1 LPDFKTSSVVQV
13 VTEPPN
19 GLKLNLRS
27 TWSKIT
33 EEGLAS
39 CPNPAFRPVIYGN
52 VTIISIICSSVL
64 LSEKQLWYPAL
75 AFLHAV
81 VQERRRFG
89 KLGWNVPY
97 DFNESDF
104 RVCMAL
110 LSTYLQKQIENGDDV
125 IPWNTLRY
133 LVGEV

>member
-1 LPDFKTSSVVQV
+1 MVLNSTLEVL
-13 VTEPPN
+13 
-19 GLKLNLRS
+19 GAKLQRRVLQ
-27 TWSKIT
+27 
-33 EEGLAS
+33 
-39 CPNPAFRPVIYGN
+39 PVPIQHF
-52 VTIISIICSSVL
+52 VL
-64 LSEKQLWYPAL
+64 LFMVKYAIGFPILCLDSKKILHCSAL

-133 LVGEV
+133 LVGEVF

>member
-1 LPDFKTSSVVQV
+1 MH
-13 VTEPPN
+13 
-19 GLKLNLRS
+19 
-27 TWSKIT
+27 
-33 EEGLAS
+33 A
-39 CPNPAFRPVIYGN
+39 
-52 VTIISIICSSVL
+52 
-64 LSEKQLWYPAL
+64 AL

-110 LSTYLQKQIENGDDV
+110 LSTYLRKQIENGDEN

-133 LVGEV
+133 LVGEVRLLLIDTWSAGCLVGLPQLKHSILAWVEVSRPGVTGRDRQEEAESPSSIWRSRPVTP

>member
-1 LPDFKTSSVVQV
+1 MLVS
-13 VTEPPN
+13 E
-19 GLKLNLRS
+19 
-27 TWSKIT
+27 
-33 EEGLAS
+33 
-39 CPNPAFRPVIYGN
+39 RP
-52 VTIISIICSSVL
+52 
-64 LSEKQLWYPAL
+64 LWYSAL

-110 LSTYLQKQIENGDDV
+110 LSTYLQKQIENGDDI

-133 LVGEV
+133 LVGEVFKLN

>member
-1 LPDFKTSSVVQV
+1 MAAL
-13 VTEPPN
+13 
-19 GLKLNLRS
+19 
-27 TWSKIT
+27 I
-33 EEGLAS
+33 
-39 CPNPAFRPVIYGN
+39 
-52 VTIISIICSSVL
+52 
-64 LSEKQLWYPAL
+64 AL

-110 LSTYLQKQIENGDDV
+110 LSTYLRKQIENGDDV

-133 LVGEV
+133 LVGEVLDHQISALPLENIFTPYHSQVPYKFCRFTMVAELRTHMIVEFLQPI

>member
-1 LPDFKTSSVVQV
+1 MNVFCLWFLPLF
-13 VTEPPN
+13 
-19 GLKLNLRS
+19 
-27 TWSKIT
+27 I
-33 EEGLAS
+33 
-39 CPNPAFRPVIYGN
+39 
-52 VTIISIICSSVL
+52 
-64 LSEKQLWYPAL
+64 PAL

-110 LSTYLQKQIENGDDV
+110 LSTYLRKQIENGDEN

-133 LVGEV
+133 LVGEVRAYDKLEQESATL